1 MEIVVA
7 GGGTAGWITAYII
20 EEAQPGKHDITVI
33 ESSSIGIIGAGEGS
47 TGILYDLVSG
57 SFFGRNDFNNVL
69 DFLEETDSTP
79 KFGIYHQNW
88 SKKTGQGYFAP
99 LDDPPTYQASPDPI
113 LNHVLANFGN
123 EKAHLASVIGQSYD
137 SNKFPKTGFG
147 FHFNAFKV
155 GQFFKKRLEVR
166 KNVTVIDAV
175 IDEVVIDEK
184 GDISSVNL
192 NNSQTIHGDLFFDCT
207 GFARV
212 LMSKLDNPWVSY
224 GENLLADRAMPF
236 ILDYTEA
243 SKKQTKP
250 YTTAHAQ
257 SSGWMWDIPLKNRRG
272 CGYVYSSSFITEDEA
287 QREIEEYVGHPI
299 EPIRH
304 LKFDAGRSDRL
315 WVNNCVA
322 SGLSAV
328 FMEPLEATSIHTTI
342 LQMVH
347 FVMDFLTTEKE
358 TTVSRVNASLF
369 NKQFTIF
376 NDSVRDFLNL
386 HYQGGRTDSEFW
398 KYLSTGATM
407 TPLVKE
413 FIERAKFNTPSYTQ
427 YEHRWGTNTSIW
439 NWVMAGLGFLNPEA
453 SAKKLST
460 FSNKQQSAQIYK
472 NFANSVAE
480 SNENQH
486 EFSLEN
492 YIKVR

>member
-1 MEIVVA
+1 MDIVVA

-20 EEAQPGKHDITVI
+20 DEAQPNKHNITVI

-57 SFFGRNDFNNVL
+57 SFFGRNSLDDVL

-88 SKKTGQGYFAP
+88 SKESGQGYFAP
-99 LDDPPTYQASPDPI
+99 LDDPPTHKASPDPI
-113 LNHVLANFGN
+113 LSHVLATFGTK
-123 EKAHLASVIGQSYD
+123 KAHLASFMGQSYEN
-137 SNKFPKTGFG
+137 NKLPNSGFG
-147 FHFNAFKV
+147 FHFNAHKV

-166 KNVTVIDAV
+166 KNFTVIDAV
-175 IDEVVIDEK
+175 IENVNLDEK
-184 GDISSVNL
+184 GHISNVNL
-192 NNSQTIHGDLFFDCT
+192 STNQTIYGDLFFDCT

-224 GENLLADRAMPF
+224 GESLLADRAMPF
-236 ILDYTEA
+236 ILDYTES
-243 SKKQTKP
+243 SKTKAKP

-272 CGYVYSSSFITEDEA
+272 CGYVYSSSFLTEEEA
-287 QREIEEYVGHPI
+287 QREIEQYVGQPI

-304 LKFDAGRSDRL
+304 LKFSAGRSNEL
-315 WVNNCVA
+315 WVKNCVA

-342 LQMVH
+342 LQMIT
-347 FVMDFLTTEKE
+347 FVVDYLTTEKE
-358 TTVSRVNASLF
+358 TTVLQINADLY
-369 NKQFTIF
+369 NKKFMIF

-386 HYQGGRTDSEFW
+386 HYQGGKTDSEFW

-407 TPLVKE
+407 TPLVAE
-413 FIERAKFNTPSYTQ
+413 VIERAKTSVPSYTQ

-439 NWVMAGLGFLNPEA
+439 NWVMAGLGFLNAEV
-453 SAKKLST
+453 SAKQLVT
-460 FSNKQQSAQIYK
+460 FSNTKKAAQAYK
-472 NFANSVAE
+472 NFVETTAE
-480 SNENQH
+480 KNENQQD
-486 EFSLEN
+486 FSLESF
-492 YIKVR
+492 IEG

>member
-1 MEIVVA
+1 MDIVIA

-20 EEAQPGKHDITVI
+20 DEAQPGKHNITVI

-57 SFFGRNDFNNVL
+57 SFFGRNNFDNVL

-88 SKKTGQGYFAP
+88 SKESGQGYFAP
-99 LDDPPTYQASPDPI
+99 LDDPPTYKASPDPVF
-113 LNHVLANFGN
+113 NYVLANYGN
-123 EKAHLASVIGQSYD
+123 KKAHLASFMGQSYEN
-137 SNKFPKTGFG
+137 NKLPNSGFG
-147 FHFNAFKV
+147 FHFNAHKV

-166 KNVTVIDAV
+166 KNFTVIDAV
-175 IDEVVIDEK
+175 IENVNLDEK
-184 GDISSVNL
+184 GHISNL
-192 NNSQTIHGDLFFDCT
+192 NLNTTQTIYGDLFFDCT

-224 GENLLADRAMPF
+224 SENLLADRAMPF
-236 ILDYTEA
+236 ILEHTET

-250 YTTAHAQ
+250 YTGAHAQ
-257 SSGWMWDIPLKNRRG
+257 SSGWMWDIPLQNRRG
-272 CGYVYSSSFITEDEA
+272 CGYVYSSNFITEDEA
-287 QREIEEYVGHPI
+287 QREIEQYLGQPI
-299 EPIRH
+299 EPIKH

-315 WVNNCVA
+315 WVGNCIA

-342 LQMVH
+342 LQMAN
-347 FVMDFLTTEKE
+347 FVMDYLTPEKE
-358 TTVSRVNASLF
+358 TTILEVNAKLF
-369 NKQFTIF
+369 NKKFMIF

-398 KYLSTGATM
+398 KYLSTGVTM
-407 TPLVKE
+407 TPLVEE

-439 NWVMAGLGFLNPEA
+439 NWVMAGLDFLHPEA
-453 SAKKLST
+453 SAKQLST
-460 FSNKQQSAQIYK
+460 FSNKQQAAQVYK
-472 NFANSVAE
+472 NFTEQVAE
-480 SNENQH
+480 KNENQIT
-486 EFSLEN
+486 FSLETF
-492 YIKVR
+492 IKI